1 MIKLIRYR
9 VKSGRTFL
17 GGLQTVGRLAA
28 FAALASFL
36 STEKMSAC
44 LQPNC
49 RISRIIDARGV
60 LFWRDGDGDGEFAHF
75 EGSAKVIAELTAIFR
90 MRNDNEELR
99 EALRQRLCSGSLP
112 DRLWAS
118 TASSAMGSNTYR
130 KIILMYS
137 AGVDEPQAYAH
148 AADAAE
154 SDEQL
159 VWALEVWL
167 KAREAGR
174 NTALSDIL
182 KPLARAA

>member
-9 VKSGRTFL
+9 VKSSRTFL
-17 GGLQTVGRLAA
+17 GALQTVGRLAA
-28 FAALASFL
+28 FADLCDFL

-99 EALRQRLCSGSLP
+99 DALRQRLCSDSLP
-112 DRLWAS
+112 GRLWAS
-118 TASSAMGSNTYR
+118 TASSAMGGNTYCR
-130 KIILMYS
+130 IILMYS

-154 SDEQL
+154 SDERL
-159 VWALEVWL
+159 VSALEVWL

-174 NTALSDIL
+174 EASLCEIL
-182 KPLARAA
+182 HRPAKAA

>member
-17 GGLQTVGRLAA
+17 GELQTVGRLAA
-28 FAALASFL
+28 FADLCDFL

-75 EGSAKVIAELTAIFR
+75 EGSVKVIAELTAIFR

-99 EALRQRLCSGSLP
+99 EALRQRLCSEVLP
-112 DRLWAS
+112 SRLWAS
-118 TASSAMGSNTYR
+118 TASSEIGGDTYR
-130 KIILMYS
+130 KIVLMYI
-137 AGVDEPQAYAH
+137 AGVDEPLAYTQ
-148 AADAAE
+148 AADA
-154 SDEQL
+154 SDSVEQM
-159 VWALEVWL
+159 VAALSVWL
-167 KAREAGR
+167 KERDAGR
-174 NTALSDIL
+174 KTALSAIL
-182 KPLARAA
+182 QPLARAA

>member
-9 VKSGRTFL
+9 IKSGRTFL
-17 GGLQTVGRLAA
+17 GELQTVGRLAA

-75 EGSAKVIAELTAIFR
+75 EGSGKVIAELTAIFR

-99 EALRQRLCSGSLP
+99 EALLPKALQRIAAGPSLGEH
-112 DRLWAS
+112 R
-118 TASSAMGSNTYR
+118 
-130 KIILMYS
+130 
-137 AGVDEPQAYAH
+137 V
-148 AADAAE
+148 
-154 SDEQL
+154 
-159 VWALEVWL
+159 
-167 KAREAGR
+167 GR
-174 NTALSDIL
+174 NGWRHLPQDH
-182 KPLARAA
+182 PHVQRRRR